1 MRGNITRRGD
11 RSWRLKF
18 EAGARDPATGKR
30 QTRFVTVRGTKKD
43 AERELTRLLGQ
54 LEHGIYVEPSKM
66 TMAEFLERWLADHA
80 KDRVSPKTYE
90 RYAEIVRKHL
100 TPALGAHLLRNLAPL
115 HISGYYRK
123 ALASGRRDGNGG
135 LSAQTVKHHHRVLSQ
150 ALHQAVR
157 WRVLHS
163 NPCDHADPPRPAHR
177 EMRIIDE
184 AGAGALLSALDG
196 SPLQIPVLL
205 ALTTGMRRGEILALR
220 WQDLDLDRGA
230 LSINRTLEE
239 TETDLAVKEPK
250 TERSRRTIAL
260 PGLAVEA
267 LRRHRAQQAEQRLK
281 AGPAY
286 AADRDLVCCRAD
298 GELLSPRSVSKAFA
312 KLARKRGLKLRFH
325 DLRHSHISHL
335 LAAGVH
341 PKVASERAGHASV
354 SITLDVYSH
363 VVPGMQEDAASKID
377 AALRAHLKA

>member
-18 EAGARDPATGKR
+18 EVGERDAAGKR

-54 LEHGIYVEPSKM
+54 LEDGTFVEPSKL
-66 TMAEFLERWLADHA
+66 TVAEFLERWLSDHA
-80 KDRVSPKTYE
+80 KDRVSAKTFE

-100 TPALGAHLLRNLAPL
+100 APALGAHLLRNLPPL
-115 HISGYYRK
+115 QIQGYYGK
-123 ALASGRRDGNGG
+123 ALASGRRNGRGG

-150 ALHQAVR
+150 ALRQAVR
-157 WRVLHS
+157 WRLLHS
-163 NPCDHADPPRPAHR
+163 NPCDFADPPRPVRH

-184 AGAGALLSALDG
+184 AGAGALLGAIDGSALHV
-196 SPLQIPVLL
+196 PVLL
-205 ALTTGMRRGEILALR
+205 ALTTGMRRGEVLGLR
-220 WQDLDLDRGA
+220 WKDVDIERRA
-230 LSINRTLEE
+230 LSVTQTLEQ
-239 TETDLAVKEPK
+239 TKDALAFKEPK

-260 PGLAVEA
+260 PALTAEA
-267 LRRHRAQQAEQRLK
+267 LRRHRAKQAEHRLRV
-281 AGPAY
+281 GPAY
-286 AADRDLVCCRAD
+286 ADRDLVCCRAD
-298 GELLSPRSVSKAFA
+298 GEPLSPRAVSKAFA
-312 KLARKRGLKLRFH
+312 ELASKRGLKLRFH

-363 VVPGMQEDAASKID
+363 VIPGMQEDAASKID
-377 AALRAHLKA
+377 AALRAHLKP